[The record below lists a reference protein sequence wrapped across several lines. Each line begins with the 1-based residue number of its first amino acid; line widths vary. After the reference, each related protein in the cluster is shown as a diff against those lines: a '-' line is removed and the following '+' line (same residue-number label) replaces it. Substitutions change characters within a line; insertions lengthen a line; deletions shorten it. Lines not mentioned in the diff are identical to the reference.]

1 MPPAKAPRPIFV
13 ASTGS
18 KSTKDV
24 SQKGDEVSARPIE
37 PPSKFV
43 SPFLLL
49 NRLLKWLESLAT
61 KSSVMLERYL
71 QQDSGDDPIVVFR
84 G

>member
-1 MPPAKAPRPIFV
+1 MPPAKAPQPIFV

-37 PPSKFV
+37 PPT
-43 SPFLLL
+43 P
-49 NRLLKWLESLAT
+49 